1 MNYSVFEYNSLTN
14 EVGNNIRVVDDF
26 SKLLLKENEVAFI
39 SDIERI
45 PDITLTT
52 IEMWYKIKIP
62 LETKIKV
69 YMKSDNRK
77 YVYFKLDNV
86 CYMYIL
92 LERLQKVPKSKAYYQ
107 IKRLQNELLSMMSSA
122 GYSSDY
128 LINKFKDEYSDIM
141 VINHGDNN
149 E

>member
-1 MNYSVFEYNSLTN
+1 MNYSVFEYNNLTN

-107 IKRLQNELLSMMSSA
+107 IKRLQNELLSMMTSA

-128 LINKFKDEYSDIM
+128 LERKFKDEYDNIM